1 MRTDQ
6 DGIKIYKILYKQQEV
21 DIKIINNGVSIFTS
35 LFKHEGKST
44 IINLV
49 ANSLYL
55 SNKKIIVLDCDTRKI
70 KRNLNGIY
78 EYLYNKVVLNDILNN
93 LILYPIITSGN
104 IKNNIKNF
112 FRNDSEKEKFK
123 ILLEELKKQYDYI
136 LIDTPPIHEF
146 ADAIDISCFC
156 DSVILIKDYY
166 KINNNLNPTDIERL
180 KKLNISLE
188 ILNYTQ
194 NCGGNNNEYYQI

>member
-1 MRTDQ
+1 MALSIRLIMKTDR

-55 SNKKIIVLDCDTRKI
+55 SNKKIIVIDCDTRKI

-78 EYLYNKVVLNDILNN
+78 EYLYNKTILNDILDN
-93 LILYPIITSGN
+93 LISYPIITSGN
-104 IKNNIKNF
+104 MKNNIKNF

-123 ILLEELKKQYDYI
+123 MLLEELKKNMTIY
-136 LIDTPPIHEF
+136 L
-146 ADAIDISCFC
+146 
-156 DSVILIKDYY
+156 
-166 KINNNLNPTDIERL
+166 
-180 KKLNISLE
+180 
-188 ILNYTQ
+188 
-194 NCGGNNNEYYQI
+194 

>member
-35 LFKHEGKST
+35 LFRHEGKST

-55 SNKKIIVLDCDTRKI
+55 LNKKIIVIDCDTRKI
-70 KRNLNGIY
+70 KQNLNGIY
-78 EYLYNKVVLNDILNN
+78 EYLYNKVILNDILDN

-104 IKNNIKNF
+104 MKNNIKNF

-146 ADAIDISCFC
+146 TDAIDISCFC